1 MAFPSE
7 REGQPEE
14 DNSVTNRLK
23 RLEDQYTESGTR
35 RSVEAIMVVTVSTSI
50 GPSRALLNLPTQV
63 HGFPHV
69 LVLQVANAFYKL

>member
-1 MAFPSE
+1 
-7 REGQPEE
+7 
-14 DNSVTNRLK
+14 
-23 RLEDQYTESGTR
+23 
-35 RSVEAIMVVTVSTSI
+35 MVVTVSTSI